1 MQSDVPAAGMLKS
14 YKKVS
19 RWYPALDPAAEAPEQ
34 PADEPVFGD
43 EEGPARFPHYI
54 QDAEPELDIPPVPES
69 VLRRNHFDGA
79 WSDWMTERE
88 RGESDSYA
96 PPVRYRDSTVVEF
109 PSEVNETEQPREA
122 EKPRADRDSAPRAG
136 RAAAS
141 GSDRGEQPR
150 ADRASELFDALDAEA
165 PARSQRTTGRR
176 LFAFAFLIVAI
187 VLLAIAGGVALYV
200 LNSHGGTAQSTGTPG
215 TGPGSGPIAAAA
227 AYNEMTA
234 PVLIGDHGPAV
245 SVPAG

>member
-19 RWYPALDPAAEAPEQ
+19 RWYPALDPAAQAPAPEQ
-34 PADEPVFGD
+34 PQEEPAFGD

-79 WSDWMTERE
+79 WSDWMTERGE
-88 RGESDSYA
+88 RAESDSYA
-96 PPVRYRDSTVVEF
+96 PPVRYRGSTVIEF
-109 PSEVNETEQPREA
+109 PSETEEA
-122 EKPRADRDSAPRAG
+122 EAPRAAEAPEADRRTA

-141 GSDRGEQPR
+141 RPDRSEEPR
-150 ADRASELFDALDAEA
+150 TDRASELFDALDAEA
-165 PARSQRTTGRR
+165 PARPERSTGRR
-176 LFAFAFLIVAI
+176 FFAFAFLIVAI

-234 PVLIGDHGPAV
+234 PALIGDHGPAV